1 MKNIEAWDMLH
12 GNGCQAKSLTQVL
25 DEMGFDKESY
35 MVIKRNGPQ
44 LKVADGPNQEPNP
57 NMSFGGMM
65 QKDVNFAVVGG
76 GKMQEISGKMNDFEA
91 IDRQMQAYST
101 LNNNGQSVTGMTG
114 SNNGVYTA
122 MANGG
127 NEFIITKDPEIA
139 IQLEKQLGFA
149 KDELPVPLSN
159 GGMIVDSSQ
168 KHSWEMAE
176 HRSKIAILNR
186 SRGTAERPKTIAS
199 PFRDDY
205 GQMTPE
211 YMKFRAD
218 KLKQNG

>member
-25 DEMGFDKESY
+25 NEMGFDKESY
-35 MVIKRNGPQ
+35 MVIQRNGPQ

-91 IDRQMQAYST
+91 IDRQMQAYSN
-101 LNNNGQSVTGMTG
+101 LNNGGECITGMTG

-122 MANGG
+122 MAYGG
-127 NEFIITKDPEIA
+127 NEFIITRDPEIA
-139 IQLEKQLGFA
+139 NQLEKQLGFA
-149 KDELPVPLSN
+149 KGELPVPLSN
-159 GGMIVDSSQ
+159 GGMIVDYSQ
-168 KHSWEMAE
+168 REAWRTAQNC
-176 HRSKIAILNR
+176 SKINLAKR
-186 SRGTAERPKTIAS
+186 HSGSFAKPKVISS
-199 PFRDDY
+199 PFRDNS
-205 GQMTPE
+205 GQITPE
-211 YMKFRAD
+211 YLARRE
-218 KLKQNG
+218 KQLGRN